1 MGIKAGKSKKNA
13 QTTLDSQQSES
24 KAVTLAKKFVEIKEG
39 MEEQLQEL
47 GKVELS
53 LIEAMKA
60 EGRTRIGI
68 KAYDIILKYTEA
80 KVKVGLKKN
89 KI

>member
-1 MGIKAGKSKKNA
+1 MGIKAKKEAKNA
-13 QTTLDSQQSES
+13 QATLDEQKQT
-24 KAVTLAKKFVEIKEG
+24 KAVLLAKQFVEIKEN
-39 MEEQLQEL
+39 MEDLNQEL
-47 GKVELS
+47 GKVKLS

-68 KAYDIILKYTEA
+68 KAYDIVLKYTES
-80 KVKVGLKKN
+80 KIEVGLKKN

>member
-1 MGIKAGKSKKNA
+1 MGIKAKKEAKNA
-13 QTTLDSQQSES
+13 QATLDEQKQT
-24 KAVTLAKKFVEIKEG
+24 KAVLLAKQFVEIKEN
-39 MEEQLQEL
+39 MEELNQEL

-53 LIEAMKA
+53 LIEAMEA

-68 KAYDIILKYTEA
+68 KAYDIILKYTES
-80 KVKVGLKKN
+80 KTKVGLKKN